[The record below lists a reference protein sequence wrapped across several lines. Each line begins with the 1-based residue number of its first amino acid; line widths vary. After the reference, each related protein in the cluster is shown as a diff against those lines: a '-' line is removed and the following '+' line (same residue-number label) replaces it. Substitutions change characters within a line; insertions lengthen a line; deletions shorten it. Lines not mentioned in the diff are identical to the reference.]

1 MISKMLSN
9 KLNKKF
15 NKKFNTKF
23 LAFSIALMQLSGP
36 VSGSV
41 VAPQPVLAHAVK
53 LPFLWDNATVYFL
66 LTDRFFNGDRTN
78 DLAYGRKADAAP
90 LRGFAG
96 GDLAGITAK
105 IEQGYFKDLGVNVIW
120 LTPPVEQI
128 HAGTDEG
135 TGKSYGFHGYWAR
148 DFTRVDANLGTEA
161 DMRRL
166 VDTAHAHGIRILL
179 DVVMNHTG
187 PETEVDTVWP
197 ADWVR
202 TDPACTYQA
211 IASTV
216 SCTLV
221 NNLPDFRTDSDASVA
236 LPPELVKKWK
246 VEGRFQQELK
256 ELDAFFARTG
266 WPRAP
271 RYYLMKWHADWVRK
285 FGVDGFR
292 IDTAKHVEPAVW
304 KELKQ
309 VASSAYEDWKQRNPH
324 KKLGDEKF
332 FMTGEV
338 YNYALGHGT
347 EFTMDGGG
355 LVNFYA
361 NGFDSLINFGFKSDA
376 KQSYET
382 LFSAYSAQLHGAL
395 KGYSVLNYVS
405 SHDDGSPF
413 DAARSMPFETATKLL
428 LSPGAAQIYY
438 GDETARSL
446 IVPGTSG
453 DAALRSMMNWDELA
467 NNASRGDY
475 RIAEVREHWSRL
487 GLFRQAHVAV
497 GAGVHQQLS
506 AQPYLFKRT
515 YQQNGIKDTVLVAL
529 DLPVS
534 ASQTVGVHGV
544 FAEGQKLKDYYSGK
558 TGVVIAGKVTF
569 DSNKNMLLIAA
580 DE

>member
-1 MISKMLSN
+1 MKSIIS
-9 KLNKKF
+9 
-15 NKKFNTKF
+15 TKF
-23 LAFSIALMQLSGP
+23 LAISLCLILQSGLALAGQRLSPG
-36 VSGSV
+36 
-41 VAPQPVLAHAVK
+41 VAASAAASKQTV
-53 LPFLWDNATVYFL
+53 FLWENATVYFL
-66 LTDRFFNGDRTN
+66 LTDRFHNANKSN

-90 LRGFAG
+90 LRGYAG
-96 GDLAGITAK
+96 GDLAGISAK
-105 IEQGYFKDLGVNVIW
+105 IKQGYFKDLGVNVIW

-148 DFTRVDANLGTEA
+148 DFTHVDANLGSEA

-166 VDTAHAHGIRILL
+166 VDTAHAHGIRVLL

-187 PETEVDTVWP
+187 PVTEIDPVWP

-202 TDPACTYQA
+202 TGPACTYQN

-221 NNLPDFRTDSDASVA
+221 NNLPDFRTDSDTSVA
-236 LPPELVKKWK
+236 LPPELIKKWK
-246 VEGRFQQELK
+246 AEGRYRQEVK

-292 IDTAKHVEPAVW
+292 IDTAKHVEPSVW

-309 VASSAYEDWKQRNPH
+309 VASSAYEDWKRLNPH

-347 EFTMDGGG
+347 EFKMDGGT
-355 LVNFYA
+355 LVNFYE

-376 KQSYET
+376 TQSYET
-382 LFSAYSAQLHGAL
+382 LFSAYSAQLHAAL

-405 SHDDGSPF
+405 SHDDASAF
-413 DAARSMPFETATKLL
+413 DAARRLPFETATKLL

-446 IVPGTSG
+446 IIAGASG
-453 DAALRSMMNWDELA
+453 DAVLRSMMNWEELA
-467 NNASRGDY
+467 DNASRGDY
-475 RIAEVREHWSRL
+475 RIAEVRQHWSRL
-487 GLFRQAHVAV
+487 GLFRQAHVSV
-497 GAGVHQQLS
+497 GAGLHQQLS
-506 AQPYLFKRT
+506 AQPYVFKRT
-515 YQQNGIKDTVLVAL
+515 YQNNGITDKVLVAL
-529 DLPVS
+529 DLPVG
-534 ASQTVGVHGV
+534 ASQTVEVHGV
-544 FAEGQKLKDYYSGK
+544 FVQGQKLKDYYSG
-558 TGVVIAGKVTF
+558 TSAVVSDGKVTF
-569 DSNKNMLLIAA
+569 ASDKNILLIGA
-580 DE
+580 E